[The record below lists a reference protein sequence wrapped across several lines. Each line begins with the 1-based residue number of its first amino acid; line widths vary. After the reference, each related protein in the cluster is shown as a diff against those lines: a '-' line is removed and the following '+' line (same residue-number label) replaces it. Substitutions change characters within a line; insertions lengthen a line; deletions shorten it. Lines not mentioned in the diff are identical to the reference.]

1 MEQPIYTLAATG
13 FRYVAVFI
21 LVLIFWNIFRTSL
34 QEARSYSNSAEG
46 LPHIYV
52 GILEI
57 RDENKR
63 LLKFG
68 ILQDCMIGRSNRCD
82 IALKDKTMAPVH
94 AHIYLKGNHLYIAPM
109 SRKAVKINGQR
120 IRSAAPIEEG
130 DRLVLGLTRVRI
142 RLMDSYRQEE
152 EDHDQYQ

>member
-13 FRYVAVFI
+13 FRYVAVLI

-46 LPHIYV
+46 LPHVYV
-52 GILEI
+52 GILEM
-57 RDENKR
+57 RDDEHR

-68 ILQDCMIGRSNRCD
+68 ILQDCMVGRSNRCD

-94 AHIYLKGNHLYIAPM
+94 AHIYLKGDQLYIAPM
-109 SRKAVKINGQR
+109 SRKSIKINGER
-120 IRSAAPIEEG
+120 IRTATPIEEG
-130 DRLVLGLTRVRI
+130 DRLVMGLTRVRI
-142 RLMDSYRQEE
+142 RLIDREPQEE
-152 EDHDQYQ
+152 E